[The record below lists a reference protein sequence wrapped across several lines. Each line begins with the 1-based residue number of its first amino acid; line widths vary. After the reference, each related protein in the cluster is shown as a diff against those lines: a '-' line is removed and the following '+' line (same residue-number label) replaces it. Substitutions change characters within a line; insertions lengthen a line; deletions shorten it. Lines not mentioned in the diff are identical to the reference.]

1 MIDKVTTGFKCW
13 LRVTRFDIA
22 WKVSIIQTVF
32 RVWTKILL
40 FEIPSI
46 ETNYVEKNI
55 KKWAKNGSE
64 TRKLPRWTSIS
75 NPNSQ
80 NFYKT
85 NNKCKK
91 RRLQINGIKMWTG
104 VVAGS
109 WSSVEQ
115 KFTFKAFK
123 LILLFFEYVAFI
135 RALMPR
141 AVKSNTNPF
150 TRPSVGK
157 ANLMPDKCDEMVY
170 WRYL

>member
-1 MIDKVTTGFKCW
+1 M
-13 LRVTRFDIA
+13 L
-22 WKVSIIQTVF
+22 
-32 RVWTKILL
+32 TKSHKIWFCLKSFNHWNCFSCL
-40 FEIPSI
+40 HENPTFLNFQHWNELSR
-46 ETNYVEKNI
+46 
-55 KKWAKNGSE
+55 KKWDKNGSE

-91 RRLQINGIKMWTG
+91 RRLQINGIKMWMG
-104 VVAGS
+104 VVARS
-109 WSSVEQ
+109 RSSFKQ

-135 RALMPR
+135 RAMPR
-141 AVKSNTNPF
+141 AVKSNTNLF
-150 TRPSVGK
+150 TRPSVWK

-170 WRYL
+170 RRYL